1 MKIMKIIVIGG
12 NPAGLSAASAI
23 RKGHPD
29 WDINVY
35 EKGQYISY
43 GSCGIPYYVA
53 DEVKSLDNLMT
64 LTPEILEKKRN
75 IPVHLFHEVTKV
87 DFAMHH
93 VKIKNLKDNSE
104 FEKQYDYLVIAV
116 GGKSNTVKI
125 EIDDELL
132 DHPRVFRAHT
142 LVHAEKLKKFL
153 NTSEMKN
160 VVVIGSGYIGLEM
173 LEAYEA
179 HGIKDITL
187 IGPRLNFRSKSQE
200 FVQKELDKHQI
211 KVILTKRAKKIEK
224 IPDSDTQLKVLL
236 DDGSELIT
244 DAVQLSIGVLPATN
258 MFQDSNLEM
267 LPNGAIVIDEYCR
280 TNIDKVYSAGDCATS
295 YHNILKK
302 NVYIPLAPTANKQG
316 RIAGEHIGGKTVDTF
331 QGVIGTAIFKIFD
344 LYCAKTGITEAEARD
359 LGFNVATTMI
369 TNNEIA
375 HYYPNAQKMSVL
387 LVFDTESHL
396 LLGAEIT
403 APSPLGAKKIDVLAT
418 ALAAKMT
425 IKDIQKLD
433 LSYAPPFASVWDPI
447 LIAANIAR
455 KKLK

>member
-1 MKIMKIIVIGG
+1 MKIIVIGG

-93 VKIKNLKDNSE
+93 VKVKNLKDNSE

-224 IPDSDTQLKVLL
+224 
-236 DDGSELIT
+236 
-244 DAVQLSIGVLPATN
+244 
-258 MFQDSNLEM
+258 
-267 LPNGAIVIDEYCR
+267 R
-280 TNIDKVYSAGDCATS
+280 
-295 YHNILKK
+295 
-302 NVYIPLAPTANKQG
+302 
-316 RIAGEHIGGKTVDTF
+316 
-331 QGVIGTAIFKIFD
+331 
-344 LYCAKTGITEAEARD
+344 
-359 LGFNVATTMI
+359 
-369 TNNEIA
+369 
-375 HYYPNAQKMSVL
+375 
-387 LVFDTESHL
+387 
-396 LLGAEIT
+396 
-403 APSPLGAKKIDVLAT
+403 
-418 ALAAKMT
+418 
-425 IKDIQKLD
+425 
-433 LSYAPPFASVWDPI
+433 
-447 LIAANIAR
+447 
-455 KKLK
+455 